1 MGEENCLWL
10 CTAHPNFYW
19 AWNYGVESDLW
30 LCATHPNF
38 YWTGIIGAERAVG
51 ATSARPKTH
60 VANALPYFFRRVG
73 CATIF
78 LFQPQTPKRG
88 FGRGAGLAAGARRV
102 PSTKIPEDAKGSRR
116 RKNETESAPRSPNK
130 KPRRMGGV
138 LFAKESY
145 YLVVMNTPGPMV
157 ELKETLFT

>member
-1 MGEENCLWL
+1 MGWKGELGQQR
-10 CTAHPNFYW
+10 TAQNTRCQR
-19 AWNYGVESDLW
+19 L
-30 LCATHPNF
+30 
-38 YWTGIIGAERAVG
+38 
-51 ATSARPKTH
+51 
-60 VANALPYFFRRVG
+60 ALFFPPRGGR
-73 CATIF
+73 ATIF

-88 FGRGAGLAAGARRV
+88 FCRGAGLAAGAHRV
-102 PSTKIPEDAKGSRR
+102 PSTKTPAAAKGSRKR
-116 RKNETESAPRSPNK
+116 MNETESAPRSPNK

>member
-1 MGEENCLWL
+1 MGWKGELGQQR
-10 CTAHPNFYW
+10 TAQNTRCQR
-19 AWNYGVESDLW
+19 L
-30 LCATHPNF
+30 
-38 YWTGIIGAERAVG
+38 
-51 ATSARPKTH
+51 
-60 VANALPYFFRRVG
+60 ALFFPPRG
-73 CATIF
+73 GATIF

-88 FGRGAGLAAGARRV
+88 FGRGAGLAAGARR
-102 PSTKIPEDAKGSRR
+102 IPRHKTPVAAKGSR
-116 RKNETESAPRSPNK
+116 KSMDETESAPRSPNK